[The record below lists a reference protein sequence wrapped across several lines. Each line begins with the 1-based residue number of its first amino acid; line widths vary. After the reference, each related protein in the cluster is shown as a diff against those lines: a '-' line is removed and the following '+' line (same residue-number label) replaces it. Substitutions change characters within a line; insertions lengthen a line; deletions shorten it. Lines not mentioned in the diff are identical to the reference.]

1 MAKCLVIGPSRGAAL
16 SRRIVP
22 VLFAVLLPA
31 CGPMTLA
38 EAERQCFERARL
50 AQQPRGEVSVG
61 ASSDGRVGAG
71 LELTVT
77 SDYLAGRDPSAVYDT
92 CVMAKSGEPPS
103 RPLYAR
109 SDWKG

>member
-1 MAKCLVIGPSRGAAL
+1 MTRQPPTFARWPLAL
-16 SRRIVP
+16 G
-22 VLFAVLLPA
+22 LLLAA

-50 AQQPRGEVSVG
+50 AQQPRGEVAFGVG
-61 ASSDGRVGAG
+61 SGGRTAAA
-71 LELTVT
+71 LELNVS
-77 SDYLAGRDPSAVYDT
+77 SDYLLGRDPAAVYET
-92 CVMAKSGEPPS
+92 CVVSKSGEPPS